1 MKTLFIGLRIGKVRI
16 GKVGTIHPEHYY
28 ITMSQLGNSRKSF
41 KFFTL
46 LFLFFIFIKM
56 EVSKERSYKNID
68 IEPFYA
74 SSSNATISS
83 DGKLQ
88 ATAVAQDV
96 IVIDRS
102 NNKIVHSIQGDG
114 GDITTLR
121 MTPDGTKLA
130 IATSRDST
138 AHQLKVFD
146 LATGEFI
153 KSFKLTAASF
163 ISACDKTSS
172 LFAFGLTDGSIIVWD
187 VEKLF
192 ITHSLKGHGTTLS
205 ALTFYGDFNSKDW
218 KLASGD
224 IMGMVKVWD
233 LVKRKAIFTSK
244 EHAST
249 VRGVNFNS
257 DGTKF
262 VTAGRDNLVMIY
274 DPNNK
279 YKEIQS
285 IPLTFSMESVGFV
298 HYQDKEYLFTA
309 GEGCIL
315 KLWDVENEQ
324 LFAQTTPP
332 METSEELSITDV
344 IQLEDDEL
352 IIVLS
357 DQTLIDLDLLSI
369 SNGSIPMGRKMAG
382 NHGTI
387 ADIRYVGPEKKL
399 LALATNSPS
408 LRVVDIYNAPLDMEI
423 YEGHT
428 DILNMLDSTIDGMWL
443 ATASKDKTARLWR
456 WEQDVGFKCFA
467 IFEGHV
473 GSVTSIA
480 LPRTPIDGYPKFLIT
495 GSEDLTIK
503 KWTVPKPHISGDVQ
517 IVKSSDYTRRAHD
530 KFIHAIDVSPNN
542 DFLATASHDKTSKIW
557 DLQAGEALGV
567 LEGHKRGVYDIKF
580 CAYDRLI
587 VTGSGD
593 RTVRVWNL
601 EDQKCIRSFEG
612 MSNSVQRVSFLTKNQ
627 YIVGVAADGL
637 IKIWEVSTGECV
649 NTLDNHD
656 NRIWALG
663 VKNDGEE
670 FITADADGAI
680 TIWQDNTDETRA
692 EADARRKVLVEK
704 EQDLQN
710 CIRKG
715 NWVKAFLLALDL
727 DHPMRLYNVV
737 KECIAKG
744 DDPKSIIGSFEL
756 EALIGKL
763 EDEKILLLLKRI
775 RDWNTNGKLFEVAQK
790 LIRVI
795 LNQCDLDHLCEIKG
809 AMTYIDGIVPY
820 SERHFQRFDDLVEQ
834 SFILDYVTRK
844 MDELVN

>member
-1 MKTLFIGLRIGKVRI
+1 
-16 GKVGTIHPEHYY
+16 
-28 ITMSQLGNSRKSF
+28 
-41 KFFTL
+41 
-46 LFLFFIFIKM
+46 M
-56 EVSKERSYKNID
+56 EVSKERSYKNIN

-74 SSSNATISS
+74 SSANATISM
-83 DGKLQ
+83 DGNIQ

-96 IVIDRS
+96 IIIDRS
-102 NNKIVHSIQGDG
+102 TNEILHSIQGDG
-114 GDITTLR
+114 SDITTLR
-121 MTPDGTKLA
+121 LTPDGTKLGV
-130 IATSRDST
+130 ATSRDST
-138 AHQLKVFD
+138 MHQLKIFD
-146 LATGEFI
+146 LKSGEFV

-172 LFAFGLTDGSIIVWD
+172 LFAFGLTDGSVIVWD

-205 ALTFYGDFNSKDW
+205 ALQFYGDFNSKDW

-244 EHAST
+244 EHTST
-249 VRGVNFNS
+249 VRGLNFNN
-257 DGTKF
+257 DGSIF
-262 VTAGRDNLVMIY
+262 VTAGRDNLVMLFN
-274 DPNNK
+274 PKHK
-279 YKEIQS
+279 YKEIKS
-285 IPLTFSMESVGFV
+285 IPLRLSMESAGFV
-298 HYQDKEYLFTA
+298 ELNGKELLYTA
-309 GEGCIL
+309 GEGCVL
-315 KLWDVENEQ
+315 KLWDIDNEQ
-324 LFAQTTPP
+324 LYAQTVAP
-332 METSEELSITDV
+332 METTEELSITDV
-344 IQLEDDEL
+344 LQVGEDNNKL

-357 DQTLIDLDLLSI
+357 DQTIVDLNLNNI
-369 SNGSIPMGRKMAG
+369 HNGTIPTSRKMAG

-399 LALATNSPS
+399 LALATNSPA
-408 LRVVDIYNAPLDMEI
+408 LRVVDIYNAPLDMELF
-423 YEGHT
+423 EGHT
-428 DILNMLDSTIDGMWL
+428 DLLNMLDATIDGMWL
-443 ATASKDKTARLWR
+443 ATASKDKTARLWK
-456 WEQDVGFKCFA
+456 WIDGGFTCYA

-503 KWTVPKPHISGDVQ
+503 KWTVPKPHISGEVH
-517 IVKSSDYTRRAHD
+517 IVKTSDYTRRAHD

-557 DLQAGEALGV
+557 DLQGGEALGV

-587 VTGSGD
+587 VTASGD

-601 EDQKCIRSFEG
+601 EDQKCIRSYEG
-612 MSNSVQRVSFLTKNQ
+612 MSNSVQRCSFLTKNQ

-637 IKIWEVSTGECV
+637 IKIWEVSSGECT

-656 NRIWALG
+656 NRVWALG
-663 VKNDGEE
+663 VKDDGEE

-680 TIWQDNTDETRA
+680 TIWQDNTEESRA
-692 EADARRKVLVEK
+692 EADALRKELVEK

-737 KECIAKG
+737 KECIAKN
-744 DDPKSIIGSFEL
+744 DDPDSIIGSFEL
-756 EALIGKL
+756 EKLIGQL
-763 EDEKILLLLKRI
+763 EDDKLLLLLKRI
-775 RDWNTNGKLFEVAQK
+775 RDWNTNSKLFEVAQK

-809 AMTYIDGIVPY
+809 VMTYIDAIVPY

-844 MDELVN
+844 MDDLIN

>member
-1 MKTLFIGLRIGKVRI
+1 
-16 GKVGTIHPEHYY
+16 
-28 ITMSQLGNSRKSF
+28 
-41 KFFTL
+41 
-46 LFLFFIFIKM
+46 M
-56 EVSKERSYKNID
+56 EAAKERSYANID

-74 SSSNATISS
+74 SSANATLSS
-83 DGKLQ
+83 DGKFL

-102 NNKIVHSIQGDG
+102 SNQIIHSIQGDG
-114 GDITTLR
+114 SDVTTLR
-121 MTPDGTKLA
+121 MTPDGAKLA

-146 LATGEFI
+146 LQTGEFI
-153 KSFKLTAASF
+153 KSFKLTAAAF

-172 LFAFGLTDGSIIVWD
+172 LFAFGLTDGSINVYD

-205 ALTFYGDFNSKDW
+205 ALTFYGDYNSKDW

-244 EHAST
+244 EHAAT
-249 VRGVNFNS
+249 VRGVNFNA
-257 DGTKF
+257 DGSKF
-262 VTAGRDNLVMIY
+262 VTAGRDNLVMIFDSY
-274 DPNNK
+274 HR
-279 YKEIQS
+279 YKELQT
-285 IPLTFSMESVGFV
+285 IPLTLSMESAGFV
-298 HYQDKEYLFTA
+298 TCQGKEYLFTA

-315 KLWDVENEQ
+315 KLWDLENEQ
-324 LFAQTTPP
+324 LYAQSRPP
-332 METSEELSITDV
+332 LETSEELSITDV
-344 IQLEDDEL
+344 IELDDNRL
-352 IIVLS
+352 VAVYS
-357 DQTLIDLDLLSI
+357 DQTLVDMDLEEI
-369 SNGSIPMGRKMAG
+369 SKGVIPAGRKMAG

-387 ADIRYVGPEKKL
+387 ADIRYVGPDRKL
-399 LALATNSPS
+399 LALATNSPA
-408 LRVVDIYNAPLDMEI
+408 LRVVDIYNAPLDMEV

-428 DILNMLDSTIDGMWL
+428 DLLNMLDATVDGMWL

-456 WEQDVGFKCFA
+456 WEEGTGFNCYA

-473 GSVTSIA
+473 GSVTTIA
-480 LPRTPIDGYPKFLIT
+480 LPRTPVEGYPKFVIT

-503 KWTVPKPHISGDVQ
+503 KWTVPKPHISGEVHV
-517 IVKSSDYTRRAHD
+517 VKTSDYTRRAHE
-530 KFIHAIDVSPNN
+530 KFIHALDVSPNN

-587 VTGSGD
+587 VTASGD

-601 EDQKCIRSFEG
+601 EDQSCVRSYEG

-637 IKIWEVSTGECV
+637 IKIWEVSSGECV

-663 VKNDGEE
+663 VKGDGEE

-680 TIWQDNTDETRA
+680 TIWQDNTEETRA
-692 EADARRKVLVEK
+692 EADALRKVLVEK

-710 CIRKG
+710 CIRNG
-715 NWVKAFLLALDL
+715 NWVKAFMLALDL

-737 KECIAKG
+737 RECIAKA

-756 EALIGKL
+756 EALIGSL
-763 EDEKILLLLKRI
+763 EDDKILLLLKRI
-775 RDWNTNGKLFEVAQK
+775 RDWNTNNRLFEVAQK
-790 LIRVI
+790 LVRVI
-795 LNQCDLDHLCEIKG
+795 LNQCDLDRLCEIKG
-809 AMTYIDGIVPY
+809 VMAYIDGIVPY
-820 SERHFQRFDDLVEQ
+820 TERHFSRFDDLVEQ